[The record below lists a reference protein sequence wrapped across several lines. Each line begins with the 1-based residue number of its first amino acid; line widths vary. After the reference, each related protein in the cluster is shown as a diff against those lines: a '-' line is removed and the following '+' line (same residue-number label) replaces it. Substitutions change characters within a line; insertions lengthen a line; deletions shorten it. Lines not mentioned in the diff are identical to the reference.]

1 MLKCSVDSNFEGAAE
16 QRQSGAHKLYQPQ
29 SRVQEEGRDGRR
41 RQTEWF
47 VFVKLISISRGA
59 APQWE
64 AIKLNV
70 KLQLGLN

>member
-1 MLKCSVDSNFEGAAE
+1 MLKCSVDINFEGAE
-16 QRQSGAHKLYQPQ
+16 QRYSGAHELYQPL
-29 SRVQEEGRDGRR
+29 SWVQEETGRR
-41 RQTEWF
+41 QQTEWF

>member
-1 MLKCSVDSNFEGAAE
+1 MLKCSVDINFEGAGSSAVA
-16 QRQSGAHKLYQPQ
+16 GAHKLYQPQ
-29 SRVQEEGRDGRR
+29 SWVQEETGRR
-41 RQTEWF
+41 QQTEWF